1 MLFRLQQED
10 TLCPQRQYALHPD
23 IPKFPSASKSRTAR
37 LSPKSC
43 HKAGKGENT
52 LQYKNAT
59 NGRQTPYCPAED
71 RQLANLLPH
80 RIPKAQTQ
88 WDGKS
93 RYKPCQN
100 NDAERASAANSRR
113 PGFPCHIPPAA
124 GAAYKEEWQ
133 NLPAF
138 FHGVKRGAVPAVS
151 FHIRRTGK
159 RPYDFLHGF
168 QFLQQM
174 FPVGMQNIQKRI
186 QTIAFQMIQLFGK
199 RLQEKILVQLI
210 IKRDAEI
217 RNNTTSAAGFQCAG
231 RKGTA
236 AKSGT
241 VQSCV
246 QIFVPGDVF
255 AYGVIARQHQ
265 AAVGRKSQR
274 MAVGRTRRSCDGEE
288 VRKNSI
294 KCSKTTVYASKIR
307 LTISEIYAEIR

>member
-1 MLFRLQQED
+1 MLFRPQQED

-23 IPKFPSASKSRTAR
+23 IPKFPSASKRRTAR

-59 NGRQTPYCPAED
+59 SGRQTPYCPAED

-100 NDAERASAANSRR
+100 NDAERASAANSQR

-138 FHGVKRGAVPAVS
+138 FPRGKARRRSGGKLPYPADRQATVRLPAWFPVPAADVS
-151 FHIRRTGK
+151 GRDAKYPKEDSDNRVSNDTAFRK
-159 RPYDFLHGF
+159 
-168 QFLQQM
+168 
-174 FPVGMQNIQKRI
+174 
-186 QTIAFQMIQLFGK
+186 TIAG
-199 RLQEKILVQLI
+199 E
-210 IKRDAEI
+210 
-217 RNNTTSAAGFQCAG
+217 NTCSA
-231 RKGTA
+231 
-236 AKSGT
+236 
-241 VQSCV
+241 
-246 QIFVPGDVF
+246 D
-255 AYGVIARQHQ
+255 
-265 AAVGRKSQR
+265 
-274 MAVGRTRRSCDGEE
+274 
-288 VRKNSI
+288 N
-294 KCSKTTVYASKIR
+294 
-307 LTISEIYAEIR
+307 

>member
-1 MLFRLQQED
+1 MVSSS
-10 TLCPQRQYALHPD
+10 C
-23 IPKFPSASKSRTAR
+23 SRCLR
-37 LSPKSC
+37 SGCKYP
-43 HKAGKGENT
+43 
-52 LQYKNAT
+52 
-59 NGRQTPYCPAED
+59 
-71 RQLANLLPH
+71 
-80 RIPKAQTQ
+80 
-88 WDGKS
+88 
-93 RYKPCQN
+93 
-100 NDAERASAANSRR
+100 
-113 PGFPCHIPPAA
+113 
-124 GAAYKEEWQ
+124 
-133 NLPAF
+133 
-138 FHGVKRGAVPAVS
+138 
-151 FHIRRTGK
+151 
-159 RPYDFLHGF
+159 
-168 QFLQQM
+168 
-174 FPVGMQNIQKRI
+174 KRI

-274 MAVGRTRRSCDGEE
+274 MAVGRTRRQLRRRRSSEKFHKMQQDNR
-288 VRKNSI
+288 VRI
-294 KCSKTTVYASKIR
+294 KIR